1 VKWVKWVKWVKS
13 STAGAAGVQAGRGTT
28 GPFGCTN
35 SVSACLASWLSYRL
49 KLKQPVL
56 LQRPMGH
63 GTGVFHQLDRTAS

>member
-1 VKWVKWVKWVKS
+1 VKWVKWVKRVKS

-56 LQRPMGH
+56 L
-63 GTGVFHQLDRTAS
+63 